1 VTPLIE
7 AGLALLLVA
16 IYSVACMFGGYE
28 FAQSRAAKQQAT
40 LEAKATTNTQ
50 TLATANAVAAAPI
63 IKYIDRIQTVTR
75 TITKEIPLVQTITLP
90 ALCPEHPAVV
100 CPAAITAADRLLI
113 DSAARGI
120 DPSPRPSVDGSPY
133 PAGSL
138 TASVVANYGRCNSYI
153 AQLKGL
159 QDYVHRTIEGQKL
172 LCPKP

>member
-1 VTPLIE
+1 VSTLVE
-7 AGLALLLVA
+7 AGIALLLVT
-16 IYSVACMFGGYE
+16 IYSIACMFGGYE
-28 FAQSRAAKQQAT
+28 FAQSRAAKQQAI
-40 LEAKATTNTQ
+40 LEAKAATNTQ
-50 TLATANAVAAAPI
+50 ALATQNAVAAAPI

-90 ALCPEHPAVV
+90 TLCPEHPAVV
-100 CPAAITAADRLLI
+100 CPAAITAADKLLI

-120 DPSPRPSVDGSPY
+120 DPSAGPNADGAAY

-159 QDYVHRTIEGQKL
+159 QDYVHRALEGQKL